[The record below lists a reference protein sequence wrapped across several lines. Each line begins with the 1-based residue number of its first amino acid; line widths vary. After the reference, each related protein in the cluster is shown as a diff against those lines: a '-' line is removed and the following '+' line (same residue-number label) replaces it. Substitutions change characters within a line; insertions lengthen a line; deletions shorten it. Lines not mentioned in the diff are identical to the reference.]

1 MNLHY
6 SLALQENTLARLREP
21 RWEGSSPYVSGALC
35 LASLIAACALA
46 LLALK
51 RPDRRDRWPA
61 ALCACSLGF
70 FAFMHALDAAAPPAP
85 TSPLKQCA
93 ALAGLAIALTFVLV
107 VRRMLAA
114 PTLTQVRALGEAKDR
129 ALGDLSAKE
138 TQLDRLIQ
146 LEAKVKAQA
155 GELHESEARLL
166 CFIRHAST
174 AIAFKDLEAR
184 FVLINPRYA
193 ALLGRPEAEI
203 LGHTLDELVPIE
215 TCGPWLERERR
226 VRELG
231 EEAQHEEH
239 WSSPGQPPRCL
250 LAQKF
255 PLLDGSNRCWG
266 VGVIITDI
274 TEAKAA
280 ERAHLQDQ
288 KLESLGILAGG
299 LAHDFNNLLGAME
312 GNVELA
318 KLVAPSEGPVLTY
331 LQTLEGLIN
340 RSSSLVQQIL
350 AYAGRGRPVVTILDL
365 NHQVEELTRL
375 LRASLSRKAQLRLLP
390 EPGLPP
396 VKGDPAQI
404 QQVIMNLVLNASEA
418 VALDSG
424 IITIRTGQEIL
435 DAAAI
440 QAGFRGQA
448 LEPGP
453 HVFLEVADDGPGMP
467 PEVLE
472 RIFDPFFTTKFA
484 GRGLGLSAVLGI
496 LKAHRGGVQVRSR
509 PGEGSSFKLLFPAV
523 PGEGVPEPR
532 EPPDFEE
539 AIGDYRGSGTVLVVD
554 DEPPIRATAV
564 QALRHLGFETLE
576 AQDGLEALQV
586 FEANR
591 DRIRLILMD
600 LTMPRM
606 NGEDA
611 YRALRAHGM
620 LVPVL
625 LTSGFCEGDVLEH
638 FHGKGIAG
646 FLQKPYRLHLL
657 ALAVRQALDQGRDLE
672 RRRPLVAAQDL
683 DMGCAMLDQQH
694 RRTID
699 AFNQLVQALSPGSQR
714 KEQEKALG
722 CLTEVTLT
730 HFGVEETLME
740 HLGYPRAREH
750 QACHVRLIH
759 QINTVAERIRQGTLD
774 FSPAL
779 LDFLESWL
787 MHHTQE
793 EDKRLAQFMK
803 GRGH

>member
-1 MNLHY
+1 MNYFHN
-6 SLALQENTLARLREP
+6 LAFQESPWARLREP
-21 RWEGSSPYVSGALC
+21 RWEGSSPYVSGLLGAAAL
-35 LASLIAACALA
+35 AAACALA
-46 LLALK
+46 LLARR

-61 ALCACSLGF
+61 ALCAAALGI
-70 FAFMHALDAAAPPAP
+70 FAFMHVLDAAGPARP
-85 TSPLKQCA
+85 TTLVKQCA
-93 ALAGLAIALTFVLV
+93 ALAGLAMAVTFVLV
-107 VRRMLAA
+107 IRRILAA
-114 PTLTQVRALGEAKDR
+114 PSPSQVRALGEAKDR
-129 ALGDLSAKE
+129 ALGALSAKE
-138 TQLDRLIQ
+138 IQLERLIE
-146 LEAKVKAQA
+146 LEAKVKAQTKD
-155 GELHESEARLL
+155 LHESEARLQ

-174 AIAFKDLEAR
+174 AIAFKDLESR
-184 FVLINPRYA
+184 YVLINPRYA
-193 ALLGRPEAEI
+193 ELLGRPEAEI
-203 LGHTLDELVPIE
+203 LGHTLDELIPLE

-226 VRELG
+226 VVELRE
-231 EEAQHEEH
+231 EIQHEEA
-239 WSSPGQPPRCL
+239 WGPSDQPPRSL

-255 PLLDGSNRCWG
+255 PLIDGNRRCWG

-274 TEAKAA
+274 TEAKVA
-280 ERAHLQDQ
+280 ERAHLQAQ

-318 KLVAPSEGPVLTY
+318 KLVAPSEGPVHPY
-331 LQTLEGLIN
+331 LETLEGLIN
-340 RSSSLVQQIL
+340 RSSNLVQQIL
-350 AYAGRGRPVVTILDL
+350 AYAGRGRTIVTALDL
-365 NHQVEELTRL
+365 NHQVEKMTRL
-375 LRASLSRKAQLRLLP
+375 LRASLSRRAVLRLMT

-396 VKGDPAQI
+396 VMGDPAQI
-404 QQVIMNLVLNASEA
+404 QQVIMNMVLNASEA
-418 VALDSG
+418 VDQDAG
-424 IITIRTGQEIL
+424 VITIRTGQETL
-435 DAAAI
+435 DPAAI

-448 LEPGP
+448 LDPGP
-453 HVFLEVADDGPGMP
+453 HVFLEVADNGPGMA

-484 GRGLGLSAVLGI
+484 GRGLGLSAVLGT
-496 LKAHRGGVQVRSR
+496 LKAHRGGIQVRSR
-509 PGEGSSFKLLFPAV
+509 PGEGTSFRLLFPAV
-523 PGEGVPEPR
+523 PGGVVLEDTEPL
-532 EPPDFEE
+532 DFER

-586 FEANR
+586 YEANR

-606 NGEDA
+606 NGEEA

-625 LTSGFCEGDVLEH
+625 LTSGFCEGHVLEH

-657 ALAVRQALDQGRDLE
+657 ALAVRRALDPAQARE
-672 RRRPLVAAQDL
+672 PRRTLVAAQDL
-683 DMGCAMLDQQH
+683 DMGCAVLDQQH
-694 RRTID
+694 QRTID
-699 AFNQLVQALSPGSQR
+699 AFNQLAGSLNPGSQR

-722 CLTEVTLT
+722 NLIEVTLT

-740 HLGYPRAREH
+740 RLSYPRTREH
-750 QACHVRLIH
+750 QACHVRLIN
-759 QINTVAERIRQGTLD
+759 QINTLSERIRQGTLD

-787 MHHTQE
+787 MHHAQD
-793 EDKRLAQFMK
+793 EDKRLAQFLNS
-803 GRGH
+803 RGH

>member
-1 MNLHY
+1 MKRYYNFTF
-6 SLALQENTLARLREP
+6 QENTLARWREP
-21 RWEGSSPYVSGALC
+21 RWDGSGSSVAGVLC
-35 LASLIAACALA
+35 LAALIGACAMAVLA
-46 LLALK
+46 WK

-61 ALCACSLGF
+61 ALCAAALGS
-70 FAFMHALDAAAPPAP
+70 FALLQALEAAVAPAP
-85 TSPLKQCA
+85 GSPIKLLT
-93 ALAGLAIALTFVLV
+93 ALAGLGIAVSFVLV
-107 VRRMLAA
+107 VRRVLAA
-114 PTLTQVRALGEAKDR
+114 PTQNQVRALGEAKDR
-129 ALGDLSAKE
+129 ALGDLSVKE

-146 LEAKVKAQA
+146 LEAKVKEQTQ
-155 GELHESEARLL
+155 ELHESEARIMG
-166 CFIRHAST
+166 FIRHAST

-203 LGHTLDELVPIE
+203 LGRTLDELIPPEV
-215 TCGPWLERERR
+215 CGPWLERERR
-226 VRELG
+226 VVELRE
-231 EEAQHEEH
+231 EIQHEES
-239 WSSPGQPPRCL
+239 WYPTDQPARCL

-255 PLLDGSNRCWG
+255 PLIDVNSQCWG

-318 KLVAPSEGPVLTY
+318 KLVAPSDGLVHTY

-350 AYAGRGRPVVTILDL
+350 AYAGRGRTVVTALDL

-375 LRASLSRKAQLRLLP
+375 LRASLSRKAVLRLVT

-396 VKGDPAQI
+396 IKGDPAQI

-418 VALDSG
+418 VDLASG
-424 IITIRTGQEIL
+424 IITIRTGQDTL

-440 QAGFRGQA
+440 HAGFRGQA

-453 HVFLEVADDGPGMP
+453 HVFLEVADNGPGMV

-472 RIFDPFFTTKFA
+472 RIFDPFFTTKFT
-484 GRGLGLSAVLGI
+484 GRGLGLSAVLGT
-496 LKAHRGGVQVRSR
+496 LKAHHGGIRVHSS
-509 PGEGSSFKLLFPAV
+509 PGEGTSFRLLFPAA
-523 PGEGVPEPR
+523 PGEVVPEATVHH
-532 EPPDFEE
+532 DFEE

-564 QALRHLGFETLE
+564 QALRHLGFDTLE
-576 AQDGLEALQV
+576 ARDGLEALQV

-591 DRIRLILMD
+591 ERIRLILMD

-611 YRALRAHGM
+611 YRTLRAHGM
-620 LVPVL
+620 LIPVL
-625 LTSGFCEGDVLEH
+625 LTSGFCEGDVLEY

-657 ALAVRQALDQGRDLE
+657 AQAVRKALDPAQGEEPRK
-672 RRRPLVAAQDL
+672 PLVAPPDL
-683 DMGCAMLDQQH
+683 DMGYALLDQQH

-699 AFNQLVQALSPGSQR
+699 AFNQLAGTLTPGSER
-714 KEQEKALG
+714 KEQEKALAN
-722 CLTEVTLT
+722 LTEVTLT

-740 HLGYPRAREH
+740 RLGYPRTREH
-750 QACHVRLIH
+750 QASHVRLIH
-759 QINTVAERIRQGTLD
+759 QINAVAERVRQRTLT

-787 MHHTQE
+787 MHHTQD
-793 EDKRLAQFMK
+793 EDRRLAQFLK
-803 GRGH
+803 GQGH